1 MAIRP
6 GRLLAIARKEA
17 LQLRR
22 DTRSLLM
29 AFLMPA
35 ALIVFFGYIISFD
48 VKDIKLAVLDQD
60 NSQRSRELVQS
71 FVAAGRFRVTERL
84 AGVAGVAPLLDRGAV
99 RMVLVIPRGFT
110 STMR

>member
-1 MAIRP
+1 MSAIRP
-6 GRLLAIARKEA
+6 RRLLAIARKEA

-22 DTRSLLM
+22 DTRSLMM

-60 NSQRSRELVQS
+60 HSQRSRELVQS
-71 FVAAGRFRVTERL
+71 FIAAGRFRVTERP
-84 AGVAGVAPLLDRGAV
+84 AAAAEVAPLLDRGAV
-99 RMVLVIPRGFT
+99 RMVLVIPPG
-110 STMR
+110 